1 MDGPRLWHPFADMAA
16 VSATGELV
24 IDSGDGAYVTDA
36 QGRRYLD
43 ATAGLWFCN
52 VGHGR
57 REIVDAVATQMG
69 RLEAYST
76 FGDFANA
83 PAIALADRLSA
94 MAPMPDA
101 RIFFTSGGSD
111 AVDTAVKLARRYW
124 IEVGAPQRHVII
136 SREKAYHGMHM
147 AGTSLAG
154 IEPNRAMSGGLDPNV
169 TRVPWDDADAL
180 AVTLDELGDR
190 AAAFFCEPVIGA
202 GGVFAPP
209 EGYLQAVERICRER
223 GVLFVVDEVISG
235 FGRTGAMFAA
245 ERWGLQP
252 DLLLTAKGLTSGYLP
267 MGAVFASGRIAE
279 PFYSGAPGTMWRHGY
294 TYSGHAS
301 CAAAALANLEILDR
315 ERLPEYVARTESVL
329 ARVLGPVAHYDMV
342 SEVRAGV
349 GLLGAV
355 QLAPDAVAAD
365 TALPGRLIAALRE
378 KHVLTRM
385 LAGNAVQ
392 ISPPFVVTETDLATL
407 VDALCAAL
415 EQVGARR
422 SGGTAPGRVLDV
434 DLLPERVG
442 AGATAYRDDDYLR
455 ERPPHHN

>member
-1 MDGPRLWHPFADMAA
+1 MDGSRLWHPFADMAA
-16 VSATGELV
+16 VTSAGEFV
-24 IDSGDGAYVTDA
+24 VESGDGAYVTDTR
-36 QGRRYLD
+36 GRRYLD

-57 REIVDAVATQMG
+57 REIVDAVAAQMA

-76 FGDFANA
+76 FGDFANR
-83 PAIALADRLSA
+83 PALELANRLSA
-94 MAPMPDA
+94 LAPMPDA

-111 AVDTAVKLARRYW
+111 AVDTAVKLVRRYW
-124 IEVGAPQRHVII
+124 IEVGHAHRNVIV
-136 SREKAYHGMHM
+136 SREKAYHGMHL

-154 IEPNRAMSGGLDPNV
+154 IEPNRAMSGGLDPDIV
-169 TRVPWDDADAL
+169 RVPWDDTEAL
-180 AVTLDELGDR
+180 AATLDALGDR

-209 EGYLQAVERICRER
+209 EGYLQEVERICRER
-223 GVLFVVDEVISG
+223 DVLLVVDEVISG

-245 ERWGLQP
+245 ERWGIQP

-279 PFYSGAPGTMWRHGY
+279 PFYAGAAGTMWRHGY

-301 CAAAALANLEILDR
+301 CAAAALANLDILQR
-315 ERLPEYVARTESVL
+315 ERLPEYVARMESVL
-329 ARVLGPVAHYDMV
+329 ADALGPVTRYDLV

-349 GLLGAV
+349 GLLAAV
-355 QLAPDAVAAD
+355 QLASDAVTAD
-365 TALPGRLIAALRE
+365 ASLPPRLIAALRE
-378 KHVLTRM
+378 RGVLTRM

-392 ISPPFVVTETDLATL
+392 ISPPFIVTEADLTLL
-407 VDALCAAL
+407 VDALCGAL
-415 EQVGARR
+415 EQVGAHR
-422 SGGTAPGRVLDV
+422 SDAASAMRGLEV

-442 AGATAYRDDDYLR
+442 AGATAYRDEDYLR
-455 ERPPHHN
+455 ERPPHHT